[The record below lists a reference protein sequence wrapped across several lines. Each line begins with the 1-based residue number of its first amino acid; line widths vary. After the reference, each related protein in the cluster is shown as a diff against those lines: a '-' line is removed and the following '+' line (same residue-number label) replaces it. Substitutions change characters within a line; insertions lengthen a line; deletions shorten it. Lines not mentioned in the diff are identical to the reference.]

1 MLAKAQAK
9 VPADAGV
16 WPYEPKWD
24 GFLSSLNNSAY
35 TGYSSTKSS
44 ETGTHI
50 SHWQAGDEFR
60 GPLAVYINIARSCVE
75 SD

>member
-16 WPYEPKWD
+16 VLRAEM
-24 GFLSSLNNSAY
+24 GRLSSLNNSAY